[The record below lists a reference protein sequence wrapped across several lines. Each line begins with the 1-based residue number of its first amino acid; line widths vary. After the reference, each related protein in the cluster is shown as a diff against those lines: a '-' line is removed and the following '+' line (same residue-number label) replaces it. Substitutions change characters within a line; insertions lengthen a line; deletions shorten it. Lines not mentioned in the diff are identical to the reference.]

1 MIYASVSEV
10 SVPIATAMITT
21 IVSFIPVFA
30 MQGQEGKLFSP
41 LAYTKTYVL
50 GFAFLIGIVIL
61 PTIAYLV
68 FAVKIHSAKMRQIG
82 NWLLVVAG
90 VILAIW
96 FGNII
101 ALGLTVIGVN
111 NLTSHLWKNIQMNT
125 YINLAIT
132 LLIAVHF
139 LADEWLP
146 LGPERGFFL
155 NILFVALAVGAVLAV
170 LWVLVIYYERILRWS
185 LSHRTI
191 FLLIPFSTIVV
202 DNNTS

>member
-1 MIYASVSEV
+1 MSGIAIAIGVVADVGVVFVESIIRYKEMPENKHIQGDKLLLKMIYASVSEV

-21 IVSFIPVFA
+21 IVSFIPVFV

-146 LGPERGFFL
+146 LGPERGFR
-155 NILFVALAVGAVLAV
+155 NNFV
-170 LWVLVIYYERILRWS
+170 
-185 LSHRTI
+185 
-191 FLLIPFSTIVV
+191 
-202 DNNTS
+202 